1 MSKNYR
7 IRIPLIKVIDK
18 TCPKSSHYIGT
29 NIHDRLYFQNR
40 QLIYSNVQNGDSTM
54 FEKGGYS
61 FKNGDI
67 EMLSLEEILDMQ
79 AEVLDCDL
87 DKDYV
92 KIKQEFLSYIERMCE
107 RKKKKDQQLLENI
120 LNQL

>member
-1 MSKNYR
+1 
-7 IRIPLIKVIDK
+7 
-18 TCPKSSHYIGT
+18 
-29 NIHDRLYFQNR
+29 
-40 QLIYSNVQNGDSTM
+40 
-54 FEKGGYS
+54 
-61 FKNGDI
+61 
-67 EMLSLEEILDMQ
+67 MLSLEEILDMQ

-92 KIKQEFLSYIERMCE
+92 KIKQEFLSYIEKMCE